1 MVRHSPKKVATQ
13 EDVISGHFPNGDELT
28 ISSSLSRKP
37 LSSISEGSRNSLSE
51 KTSDENNCPE
61 MPLMSKGKMTSDH
74 VASKGKR
81 KNSPMTSPAAP
92 PRHSECNQ
100 EACANATP
108 RTHRKLV
115 MNESGEPGAAV
126 AAASSPTFSAATPCK
141 SATRSLRFGTSYNG
155 GVLAAT
161 GTTSFFSTHRPGLPP
176 VVSSGGQVLQQH
188 ASVETHF
195 ELEEDPTFWEDHNV
209 QVLIRTR
216 PISSSEMA
224 VQGFSRCLKQ
234 ENAHTISWIG
244 QPESRFTFDHV
255 ADEAVTQ
262 EKLFKVAGLPMVEN
276 CMAGYNSCM
285 FAYGQTGSGKTHTML
300 GDIENLENKPSDNR
314 GMTPRVFEY
323 LFARIR
329 REEEEREMENLK
341 FLTKCSF
348 LEIYNEQITDLLEPS
363 STNLQM
369 REDARKGVYVENLS
383 EVEVHNVQDVIQL
396 LIQGA
401 ANRKVAA
408 TNMNRESSRSH
419 SVFTCIIESKWEC
432 DSMTNIR
439 FGRLNLVDLAG
450 SERQKSSGAEGER
463 LKEAAN
469 INKSLSTLGLVIMIL
484 VDVANGKPRHVPY
497 RDSKL
502 TFLLQDSL
510 GGNSKTTMIATV
522 SPSSCNALETLSTL
536 KFAQRAKLI
545 HNTAVVNEDA
555 SGDVKALRAQIQQ
568 MKDELDR
575 MRRQSISRI
584 PLTQENFESIHHS
597 FDSSVDS
604 GQGFC
609 SPKISN
615 RKMRQLEA
623 VAAGALRREQAAD
636 ATAKRLAAEI
646 EQLTRLVQ
654 QREAD
659 TQSSK
664 MILRFRE
671 DKIRRLESLSKG
683 LLSMDSHL
691 EEEKQMLM
699 QELQLMREKVDRN
712 PELTRFAMEN
722 IRLLDQLCTL
732 QDFQGGGE
740 REVMMEEIS
749 NLRDQLLEVLDGKI
763 AVEQGLVPLTTPQ
776 KKNLAPELAAAAREK
791 ELLRCEADNYRQVD
805 ELQAF
810 VDQLREEVMGHQNN
824 PRLLMV
830 DILETEKA
838 KHLEVIAQLQ
848 SQLEQSVEKATLEE
862 NMRQQLENHLKE
874 VMEEAAT
881 LQNELEETKEALEA
895 ATALTRRLQ
904 STEASLAAA
913 QNMAQATVKQLR
925 LETESVAVQQSQS
938 LTDIQD
944 VAVLWR
950 TKENELRS
958 QLEEAL
964 VIISKLSSGRETEME
979 QTPEKEEE
987 MSADCAYGSSSL
999 RGGEDGHPERL
1010 LRAQKVEMRHAEEIM
1025 QLQLELDSMEAV
1037 LGEERAHRKEVEE
1050 KLANLQGFA
1059 EGLEQLHTFDEGGLH
1074 KQRSLQLELEMASV
1088 KATLS
1093 DERVLRRELEEKITL
1108 LTHELGELKEVS
1120 GSMDGGAQEV
1130 RATKYFDAV
1139 ARLQLSSPDQK
1150 WVHLSR
1156 QLEQEKVLVEA
1167 LESQQLF
1174 AIKELEDLQAEHE
1187 MVLGKLKRTEDR
1199 EKILRN
1205 KIHELMKEQEL
1216 HDADC
1221 AACVEVLE
1229 EMAGGAMDD
1238 SQRLALEEKLAAA
1251 TQEAE
1256 NARGLN
1262 VKLQKMEQEKNL
1274 TQSQAETETA
1284 LAITSIQSEL
1294 LNVTDEAELLNK
1306 DLRDAREQ
1314 IESLRS
1320 MLQDAQEQLLH
1331 LGVKYDDMLKAK
1343 NAEIQ
1348 VLRAE
1353 QQSATA
1359 GLIDY
1364 LAGRD
1369 QALNEASLEVE
1380 QMFDEYLPQMD
1391 SSQGEEEMVLTQSA
1405 EKSKPGVA
1413 FLLKRELQHAQ
1424 EQSRHDNAED
1434 QMTVSNESSGC
1445 EIATMQ
1451 VLEVTEKFQ
1460 EVPEN
1465 VEEMPEK
1472 VQADG
1477 SLFEVVNLKG
1487 KLFALNKNATL
1498 MSVMIHWFSQT
1509 AEARQIDLEGSL
1521 SKVLDRERLLL
1532 AVQCEE
1538 ETSQSM
1544 LAETMEK
1551 LQLITEDLEK
1561 ERREVRES
1569 KALFQELVMVV
1580 DNLHKE
1586 MKVLETKD
1594 IAGRTQGTQ
1603 SGMHISQAQLENVK
1617 AEVLQHEEG
1626 GPSSELAQWEPVEV
1640 ALGNKLGDHQ
1650 ATLDAKLIVLKGLL
1664 EELLE
1669 KVQTHSNAVQK
1680 QACEDCQPFSLLF
1693 ITLENNHKKI
1703 SLSNE
1708 NSNILCLSTKRK
1720 EAAETAGTSDVQIQ
1734 NLVAEEEQWEAAE
1747 PVLEHKLGD
1756 IQDEKE
1762 NLDSELLEVEV
1773 HKMSPPQCTTVSPC
1787 EIQELGAPQVI
1798 GLQSEKGRPPNG
1810 ENQERNVL
1818 SPSLKENIYLS
1829 SGDGVVD
1836 KCNHLSNNLKQELLK
1851 TRAECDNLRTK
1862 LRETDDTLLSVRME
1876 LEKSVVHYQE
1886 AEVERR
1892 REREENR
1899 KRIIT
1904 LEDELR
1910 STDEKSMHQQIQVEK
1925 FESELE
1931 TLMSMVTETKQ
1942 QMGASETDRRNER
1955 EQCEMEELEQAKLD
1969 EASDFRDEPEHM
1981 RRMCDESER
1990 LGHVSS
1996 MHAIG
2001 FSEIDC
2007 PEMHLDDLSLD
2018 TITEEV
2024 DLFIAH
2030 CLNQMGTLGLE
2041 MKSLRTDISGSFF
2054 QIPHAGLQQDVEK
2067 IFQAHRDEI
2076 SVLIIKI
2083 AGMEELLEERSGKVS
2098 ILQELL
2104 DAAQETLQSLASSQ
2118 EKRELELHS
2127 SEASLEA
2134 AKAELE
2140 MSEAAVREL
2149 LDAARETD
2157 AVILDLKTNLQQRI
2171 EHETKVEAEVK
2182 VCQQQAQDVQL
2193 EMDELHATVG
2203 LLQQELATKEELIK
2217 ELENSIQ
2224 LLKKTVSSETE
2235 QKEEAIIQLQGE
2247 LNSRNTEV
2255 CMLLDQQ
2262 CKLEGDI
2269 TKKIQE
2275 LGLIKEEL
2283 GTMNARVVQ
2292 AVEERD
2298 GLCKQVQNMQFEMDQ
2313 LKMTV
2318 KSLQQEI
2325 DTKEEFIM
2333 GLEKAGNSKTQQV
2346 EAIIQLQEELNSRN
2360 VELRLLVDQQYKLEG
2375 QITKKT
2381 EELGLVK
2388 EELGA
2393 MNTSVVQAVEERDIL
2408 CKQIEDWKS
2417 KVMSLK
2423 ATVVEQANEI
2433 NRISSELHSEQA
2445 LVKEH
2450 KLAADK
2456 ARQAAE
2462 TFKANAART
2471 THEMG
2476 VNAEGLGHSVVEAR
2490 MGELTAE
2497 AERQYQ
2503 MRMDA
2508 EKELQELKQQK
2519 STGPDSGVPEPQIA
2533 NVCIERKMQETELEL
2548 SFAQK
2553 LLASL
2558 QAECEQKNAEIQN
2571 SNARISELVLEA
2583 DRRESE
2589 HQHKVKGLESLLE
2602 QVSTVNSQS
2611 RAQGLSH
2618 HFSFGLHADYAS
2630 KQRIEELESEVH
2642 LLNARLAES
2651 ESMTHDVVRD
2661 LLGVKLEVSDY
2672 DRFHEQEIKKLRQQL
2687 NELIEERERWLEEI
2701 NKGQAEIVAARVSA
2715 EKFRQRDQ
2723 VLTTENEKIKAENF
2737 AHQTRIGDLEQEV
2750 RKLSGQQNLQQRIH
2764 HHAKIK
2770 DENNALRLQVEDL
2783 SGRLRSMEIMFARV
2797 KDELARYRTAAGR
2810 TAFPNLDEEQRLKS
2824 KLQEAANNQIEMAQ
2838 NFISLCTR
2846 IMQAAGISN
2855 SGHVDQTIALEA
2867 LQRIENRLQ
2876 TNELELSELRLQTRI
2891 AGEKRRLSDMKIVDS
2906 PMKSINIPSA
2916 GYSKFVLPEKR

>member
-13 EDVISGHFPNGDELT
+13 EDMISGHFPNGDELT

-51 KTSDENNCPE
+51 KTSDENNCPD

-74 VASKGKR
+74 LASKGKR

-92 PRHSECNQ
+92 PRHSESNQ
-100 EACANATP
+100 ESCANATP
-108 RTHRKLV
+108 RTHRKLI

-126 AAASSPTFSAATPCK
+126 AAASSTTFPAATPCK
-141 SATRSLRFGTSYNG
+141 SATRSLRFGTSANG

-161 GTTSFFSTHRPGLPP
+161 GTSSFFSTHRPGLPP
-176 VVSSGGQVLQQH
+176 VVSSGGQALQQH

-575 MRRQSISRI
+575 LRRQSISRI

-597 FDSSVDS
+597 FDSSVD
-604 GQGFC
+604 
-609 SPKISN
+609 
-615 RKMRQLEA
+615 M
-623 VAAGALRREQAAD
+623 
-636 ATAKRLAAEI
+636 
-646 EQLTRLVQ
+646 
-654 QREAD
+654 
-659 TQSSK
+659 
-664 MILRFRE
+664 
-671 DKIRRLESLSKG
+671 
-683 LLSMDSHL
+683 
-691 EEEKQMLM
+691 
-699 QELQLMREKVDRN
+699 
-712 PELTRFAMEN
+712 
-722 IRLLDQLCTL
+722 
-732 QDFQGGGE
+732 
-740 REVMMEEIS
+740 
-749 NLRDQLLEVLDGKI
+749 
-763 AVEQGLVPLTTPQ
+763 
-776 KKNLAPELAAAAREK
+776 
-791 ELLRCEADNYRQVD
+791 
-805 ELQAF
+805 
-810 VDQLREEVMGHQNN
+810 
-824 PRLLMV
+824 
-830 DILETEKA
+830 
-838 KHLEVIAQLQ
+838 
-848 SQLEQSVEKATLEE
+848 
-862 NMRQQLENHLKE
+862 
-874 VMEEAAT
+874 
-881 LQNELEETKEALEA
+881 
-895 ATALTRRLQ
+895 
-904 STEASLAAA
+904 
-913 QNMAQATVKQLR
+913 
-925 LETESVAVQQSQS
+925 
-938 LTDIQD
+938 
-944 VAVLWR
+944 
-950 TKENELRS
+950 
-958 QLEEAL
+958 
-964 VIISKLSSGRETEME
+964 IISKLSSGRETEME

-987 MSADCAYGSSSL
+987 MSAVYAYGSSSL

-1050 KLANLQGFA
+1050 KLANLQ
-1059 EGLEQLHTFDEGGLH
+1059 
-1074 KQRSLQLELEMASV
+1074 
-1088 KATLS
+1088 
-1093 DERVLRRELEEKITL
+1093 
-1108 LTHELGELKEVS
+1108 
-1120 GSMDGGAQEV
+1120 
-1130 RATKYFDAV
+1130 V

-1150 WVHLSR
+1150 WVHLSS

-1187 MVLGKLKRTEDR
+1187 TVLGKLKRTEDR

-1229 EMAGGAMDD
+1229 EMTGGAMDD

-1251 TQEAE
+1251 TQEVE

-1348 VLRAE
+1348 VLQAE
-1353 QQSATA
+1353 QQSVTA

-1391 SSQGEEEMVLTQSA
+1391 NFT
-1405 EKSKPGVA
+1405 
-1413 FLLKRELQHAQ
+1413 
-1424 EQSRHDNAED
+1424 
-1434 QMTVSNESSGC
+1434 
-1445 EIATMQ
+1445 
-1451 VLEVTEKFQ
+1451 
-1460 EVPEN
+1460 
-1465 VEEMPEK
+1465 
-1472 VQADG
+1472 
-1477 SLFEVVNLKG
+1477 
-1487 KLFALNKNATL
+1487 
-1498 MSVMIHWFSQT
+1498 
-1509 AEARQIDLEGSL
+1509 
-1521 SKVLDRERLLL
+1521 
-1532 AVQCEE
+1532 
-1538 ETSQSM
+1538 
-1544 LAETMEK
+1544 
-1551 LQLITEDLEK
+1551 
-1561 ERREVRES
+1561 
-1569 KALFQELVMVV
+1569 
-1580 DNLHKE
+1580 
-1586 MKVLETKD
+1586 
-1594 IAGRTQGTQ
+1594 
-1603 SGMHISQAQLENVK
+1603 
-1617 AEVLQHEEG
+1617 
-1626 GPSSELAQWEPVEV
+1626 
-1640 ALGNKLGDHQ
+1640 
-1650 ATLDAKLIVLKGLL
+1650 
-1664 EELLE
+1664 
-1669 KVQTHSNAVQK
+1669 
-1680 QACEDCQPFSLLF
+1680 
-1693 ITLENNHKKI
+1693 
-1703 SLSNE
+1703 
-1708 NSNILCLSTKRK
+1708 
-1720 EAAETAGTSDVQIQ
+1720 
-1734 NLVAEEEQWEAAE
+1734 
-1747 PVLEHKLGD
+1747 
-1756 IQDEKE
+1756 
-1762 NLDSELLEVEV
+1762 
-1773 HKMSPPQCTTVSPC
+1773 
-1787 EIQELGAPQVI
+1787 
-1798 GLQSEKGRPPNG
+1798 
-1810 ENQERNVL
+1810 
-1818 SPSLKENIYLS
+1818 
-1829 SGDGVVD
+1829 
-1836 KCNHLSNNLKQELLK
+1836 
-1851 TRAECDNLRTK
+1851 
-1862 LRETDDTLLSVRME
+1862 
-1876 LEKSVVHYQE
+1876 
-1886 AEVERR
+1886 
-1892 REREENR
+1892 
-1899 KRIIT
+1899 
-1904 LEDELR
+1904 
-1910 STDEKSMHQQIQVEK
+1910 
-1925 FESELE
+1925 
-1931 TLMSMVTETKQ
+1931 
-1942 QMGASETDRRNER
+1942 
-1955 EQCEMEELEQAKLD
+1955 
-1969 EASDFRDEPEHM
+1969 DEPEHM

-2001 FSEIDC
+2001 FSEIDSL
-2007 PEMHLDDLSLD
+2007 EMHLDDLSLD

-2083 AGMEELLEERSGKVS
+2083 AGLEELLEERSGKVS

-2104 DAAQETLQSLASSQ
+2104 DAAQERLQSFTSAQ
-2118 EKRELELHS
+2118 EKSELELHS

-2171 EHETKVEAEVK
+2171 ENETKVEAEVK

-2203 LLQQELATKEELIK
+2203 LLQQELATKEEFIK

-2224 LLKKTVSSETE
+2224 LLEKTVSSETE

-2247 LNSRNTEV
+2247 LNSRNNEV

-2283 GTMNARVVQ
+2283 DTMNDRVVQ

-2313 LKMTV
+2313 LKTTV
-2318 KSLQQEI
+2318 KSLQREI
-2325 DTKEEFIM
+2325 ATKEEFIT
-2333 GLEKAGNSKTQQV
+2333 GLEKTGNSKTQQ
-2346 EAIIQLQEELNSRN
+2346 
-2360 VELRLLVDQQYKLEG
+2360 
-2375 QITKKT
+2375 
-2381 EELGLVK
+2381 
-2388 EELGA
+2388 
-2393 MNTSVVQAVEERDIL
+2393 
-2408 CKQIEDWKS
+2408 
-2417 KVMSLK
+2417 
-2423 ATVVEQANEI
+2423 
-2433 NRISSELHSEQA
+2433 
-2445 LVKEH
+2445 
-2450 KLAADK
+2450 
-2456 ARQAAE
+2456 
-2462 TFKANAART
+2462 
-2471 THEMG
+2471 
-2476 VNAEGLGHSVVEAR
+2476 
-2490 MGELTAE
+2490 
-2497 AERQYQ
+2497 
-2503 MRMDA
+2503 
-2508 EKELQELKQQK
+2508 
-2519 STGPDSGVPEPQIA
+2519 
-2533 NVCIERKMQETELEL
+2533 
-2548 SFAQK
+2548 
-2553 LLASL
+2553 
-2558 QAECEQKNAEIQN
+2558 
-2571 SNARISELVLEA
+2571 
-2583 DRRESE
+2583 
-2589 HQHKVKGLESLLE
+2589 
-2602 QVSTVNSQS
+2602 
-2611 RAQGLSH
+2611 
-2618 HFSFGLHADYAS
+2618 
-2630 KQRIEELESEVH
+2630 VH

-2672 DRFHEQEIKKLRQQL
+2672 VDRFHEQEIKKLRQQL
-2687 NELIEERERWLEEI
+2687 NEFIEERERWLEEI

-2810 TAFPNLDEEQRLKS
+2810 TPFPNLDEEQRLKS

-2855 SGHVDQTIALEA
+2855 SGHVDQSIALEA

>member
-1 MVRHSPKKVATQ
+1 MGKGTSPIRAMVRHSPKKVATQ
-13 EDVISGHFPNGDELT
+13 EDMISGHFPNGDELT

-74 VASKGKR
+74 LASKGKR
-81 KNSPMTSPAAP
+81 KNGGQGLFPQLIENVEPGDGVSVVVAAAAALTPEKHGSKTKKVLGPHQSPMASPAAP
-92 PRHSECNQ
+92 PRHSESNQ
-100 EACANATP
+100 EACTNATP
-108 RTHRKLV
+108 RTHRKLI

-126 AAASSPTFSAATPCK
+126 AAASSTTFSAATPCK
-141 SATRSLRFGTSYNG
+141 SATRSLRFGTSSNG

-161 GTTSFFSTHRPGLPP
+161 GTSSFFSTHRPGLPP
-176 VVSSGGQVLQQH
+176 VVSSGGQSLQQH

-575 MRRQSISRI
+575 LRRQSISRI
-584 PLTQENFESIHHS
+584 PLTQENFDSIHHS
-597 FDSSVDS
+597 LDSSVDS
-604 GQGFC
+604 GRGFD

-763 AVEQGLVPLTTPQ
+763 A
-776 KKNLAPELAAAAREK
+776 
-791 ELLRCEADNYRQVD
+791 
-805 ELQAF
+805 
-810 VDQLREEVMGHQNN
+810 
-824 PRLLMV
+824 
-830 DILETEKA
+830 
-838 KHLEVIAQLQ
+838 
-848 SQLEQSVEKATLEE
+848 
-862 NMRQQLENHLKE
+862 
-874 VMEEAAT
+874 
-881 LQNELEETKEALEA
+881 
-895 ATALTRRLQ
+895 
-904 STEASLAAA
+904 
-913 QNMAQATVKQLR
+913 NMAQATVKQLR

-987 MSADCAYGSSSL
+987 MSAVCAYRSSSL

-1074 KQRSLQLELEMASV
+1074 KQTSLQLELEMASV

-1139 ARLQLSSPDQK
+1139 SRLQLSSPDQK
-1150 WVHLSR
+1150 WVHLSS

-1174 AIKELEDLQAEHE
+1174 AIKELENLQAEHE
-1187 MVLGKLKRTEDR
+1187 MVLGKLKMTEAR

-1221 AACVEVLE
+1221 AVCVEVLE

-1380 QMFDEYLPQMD
+1380 QMFDEYLPQMG
-1391 SSQGEEEMVLTQSA
+1391 SSQSEEEMVLPQSA
-1405 EKSKPGVA
+1405 EKSKPAVA
-1413 FLLKRELQHAQ
+1413 FLLKRELQHAP
-1424 EQSRHDNAED
+1424 EKSGDDDTED
-1434 QMTVSNESSGC
+1434 QMRVLNESSAC
-1445 EIATMQ
+1445 AIATMQ
-1451 VLEVTEKFQ
+1451 VLDMTEMFQ
-1460 EVPEN
+1460 EVPEK
-1465 VEEMPEK
+1465 VEEVPEK

-1477 SLFEVVNLKG
+1477 SLFEVANLEG

-1498 MSVMIHWFSQT
+1498 MSVMMHWFSQT

-1521 SKVLDRERLLL
+1521 SKVLDREHLLL
-1532 AVQCEE
+1532 AVQSEE
-1538 ETSQSM
+1538 ETCQSM

-1561 ERREVRES
+1561 ERREIRES
-1569 KALFQELVMVV
+1569 KALFEELVMVV

-1586 MKVLETKD
+1586 MKVLETKE
-1594 IAGRTQGTQ
+1594 IAGKTQGTQ

-1617 AEVLQHEEG
+1617 AEVLQHEDD

-1640 ALGNKLGDHQ
+1640 ALANKLGDHQ

-1664 EELLE
+1664 EKLLE

-1680 QACEDCQPFSLLF
+1680 QAW
-1693 ITLENNHKKI
+1693 NNHKEL

-1708 NSNILCLSTKRK
+1708 NSNMLCLSTKRK

-1773 HKMSPPQCTTVSPC
+1773 HEMSPPQYTTVSPC

-1798 GLQSEKGRPPNG
+1798 GLQSEKGRLPNG

-1818 SPSLKENIYLS
+1818 SSSLKENISLS

-1836 KCNHLSNNLKQELLK
+1836 KCNLSNNLKQELLK

-1886 AEVERR
+1886 AEIERR

-1899 KRIIT
+1899 KRIIA

-1910 STDEKSMHQQIQVEK
+1910 STDEKIMHRQIQVEK

-1942 QMGASETDRRNER
+1942 QMGASETDWRNER
-1955 EQCEMEELEQAKLD
+1955 EQCEMEELEQASLD
-1969 EASDFRDEPEHM
+1969 EASEFRDEPEHM

-1990 LGHVSS
+1990 LGNVSS

-2001 FSEIDC
+2001 FSEIDS
-2007 PEMHLDDLSLD
+2007 PEMHSLD

-2030 CLNQMGTLGLE
+2030 CLNQMGTLALE
-2041 MKSLRTDISGSFF
+2041 MKSLRTDISDSFF
-2054 QIPHAGLQQDVEK
+2054 QMPHAGLQQDVEK

-2083 AGMEELLEERSGKVS
+2083 AGLEELLEERSGKVS

-2104 DAAQETLQSLASSQ
+2104 DAAQETLQSFTSAQ
-2118 EKRELELHS
+2118 EKSELELHS

-2193 EMDELHATVG
+2193 EMDELHTTVG
-2203 LLQQELATKEELIK
+2203 LLQQELATKEEFIK

-2224 LLKKTVSSETE
+2224 LLEKTGSSETE

-2247 LNSRNTEV
+2247 LNSRNNEV

-2269 TKKIQE
+2269 TKKVQE

-2298 GLCKQVQNMQFEMDQ
+2298 GLCKQVQNMKFEMDQ
-2313 LKMTV
+2313 LNSTV

-2325 DTKEEFIM
+2325 ATKEEFIK
-2333 GLEKAGNSKTQQV
+2333 GLEKTGNSKTQQV

-2381 EELGLVK
+2381 EELVLIK

-2417 KVMSLK
+2417 KVMSLE

-2456 ARQAAE
+2456 VQQAAE

-2476 VNAEGLGHSVVEAR
+2476 VNAEGLGHSV

-2519 STGPDSGVPEPQIA
+2519 STGPDSGVPELQIA
-2533 NVCIERKMQETELEL
+2533 NVCIERKMQETELKL

-2558 QAECEQKNAEIQN
+2558 RAECEQKNAEIQN

-2602 QVSTVNSQS
+2602 QVSAVNSQS

-2618 HFSFGLHADYAS
+2618 HFNFGLHADYAS

-2672 DRFHEQEIKKLRQQL
+2672 VKQPQVQQITENVRRRSLENQEKDRFHEQEIKKLRQQL

-2737 AHQTRIGDLEQEV
+2737 AHQIRIGDLEQEV

-2810 TAFPNLDEEQRLKS
+2810 TPFPNLDEEQRLKS

-2855 SGHVDQTIALEA
+2855 SGHVDQSIALEA

-2876 TNELELSELRLQTRI
+2876 ANELELSELRLQTRI

-2916 GYSKFVLPEKR
+2916 GYSLRSSNPVNYQ

>member
-1 MVRHSPKKVATQ
+1 
-13 EDVISGHFPNGDELT
+13 
-28 ISSSLSRKP
+28 
-37 LSSISEGSRNSLSE
+37 
-51 KTSDENNCPE
+51 
-61 MPLMSKGKMTSDH
+61 
-74 VASKGKR
+74 
-81 KNSPMTSPAAP
+81 
-92 PRHSECNQ
+92 
-100 EACANATP
+100 
-108 RTHRKLV
+108 
-115 MNESGEPGAAV
+115 
-126 AAASSPTFSAATPCK
+126 
-141 SATRSLRFGTSYNG
+141 
-155 GVLAAT
+155 
-161 GTTSFFSTHRPGLPP
+161 
-176 VVSSGGQVLQQH
+176 
-188 ASVETHF
+188 
-195 ELEEDPTFWEDHNV
+195 
-209 QVLIRTR
+209 
-216 PISSSEMA
+216 
-224 VQGFSRCLKQ
+224 
-234 ENAHTISWIG
+234 
-244 QPESRFTFDHV
+244 
-255 ADEAVTQ
+255 
-262 EKLFKVAGLPMVEN
+262 
-276 CMAGYNSCM
+276 
-285 FAYGQTGSGKTHTML
+285 
-300 GDIENLENKPSDNR
+300 
-314 GMTPRVFEY
+314 
-323 LFARIR
+323 
-329 REEEEREMENLK
+329 MENLK

-502 TFLLQDSL
+502 TFLLQ
-510 GGNSKTTMIATV
+510 
-522 SPSSCNALETLSTL
+522 
-536 KFAQRAKLI
+536 
-545 HNTAVVNEDA
+545 
-555 SGDVKALRAQIQQ
+555 
-568 MKDELDR
+568 
-575 MRRQSISRI
+575 
-584 PLTQENFESIHHS
+584 
-597 FDSSVDS
+597 
-604 GQGFC
+604 
-609 SPKISN
+609 
-615 RKMRQLEA
+615 
-623 VAAGALRREQAAD
+623 
-636 ATAKRLAAEI
+636 
-646 EQLTRLVQ
+646 
-654 QREAD
+654 
-659 TQSSK
+659 
-664 MILRFRE
+664 
-671 DKIRRLESLSKG
+671 
-683 LLSMDSHL
+683 
-691 EEEKQMLM
+691 
-699 QELQLMREKVDRN
+699 
-712 PELTRFAMEN
+712 
-722 IRLLDQLCTL
+722 
-732 QDFQGGGE
+732 
-740 REVMMEEIS
+740 
-749 NLRDQLLEVLDGKI
+749 
-763 AVEQGLVPLTTPQ
+763 
-776 KKNLAPELAAAAREK
+776 
-791 ELLRCEADNYRQVD
+791 
-805 ELQAF
+805 
-810 VDQLREEVMGHQNN
+810 NN

-830 DILETEKA
+830 DVLETEKA

-913 QNMAQATVKQLR
+913 QNMVQATVKQLR

-987 MSADCAYGSSSL
+987 MSAVYAYGSSSL

-1150 WVHLSR
+1150 WVHLSS

-1187 MVLGKLKRTEDR
+1187 TVLGKLKRTEDR

-1229 EMAGGAMDD
+1229 EMTGGAMDD

-1251 TQEAE
+1251 TQEVE

-1348 VLRAE
+1348 VLQAE

-1391 SSQGEEEMVLTQSA
+1391 SSQVEEEMVLPQSA
-1405 EKSKPGVA
+1405 EKSKPAVA

-1424 EQSRHDNAED
+1424 EQSRDDNTED
-1434 QMTVSNESSGC
+1434 QMRVSNESSGC
-1445 EIATMQ
+1445 AIATMQ
-1451 VLEVTEKFQ
+1451 VLDVTEKFQ

-1477 SLFEVVNLKG
+1477 SSFEVVNLEG

-1498 MSVMIHWFSQT
+1498 MSVMMHWFSQT

-1603 SGMHISQAQLENVK
+1603 SGMHMSQAQLENVK
-1617 AEVLQHEEG
+1617 AEVLQHEDD

-1664 EELLE
+1664 EKLLE

-1680 QACEDCQPFSLLF
+1680 QACEDCQPFSLFF
-1693 ITLENNHKKI
+1693 ITLENDHKKN

-1708 NSNILCLSTKRK
+1708 NSNVLCLSTKRK
-1720 EAAETAGTSDVQIQ
+1720 EAAETAGTSDVEIQ

-1747 PVLEHKLGD
+1747 PVLECKLGD

-1773 HKMSPPQCTTVSPC
+1773 HKMSPPQYTTVSPC

-1810 ENQERNVL
+1810 ENQERSVL
-1818 SPSLKENIYLS
+1818 SLSLKENISLS

-1899 KRIIT
+1899 KRIIA

-1910 STDEKSMHQQIQVEK
+1910 STDEKSMHRQIQVEK
-1925 FESELE
+1925 FESEL
-1931 TLMSMVTETKQ
+1931 ETKQ
-1942 QMGASETDRRNER
+1942 QMGASETDRRNES
-1955 EQCEMEELEQAKLD
+1955 EQCEMEEREQARLD
-1969 EASDFRDEPEHM
+1969 EASDFTDEPEHM

-2001 FSEIDC
+2001 FSEIDS

-2041 MKSLRTDISGSFF
+2041 MKSLRRDISGSFF

-2083 AGMEELLEERSGKVS
+2083 AGLEELLEERSGKVS

-2104 DAAQETLQSLASSQ
+2104 DAAQERLQSFTSAQ
-2118 EKRELELHS
+2118 EKSELELHS

-2171 EHETKVEAEVK
+2171 ENETKVEAEVK

-2203 LLQQELATKEELIK
+2203 LLQQELATKEEFIK

-2224 LLKKTVSSETE
+2224 LLEKTVSSETE

-2247 LNSRNTEV
+2247 LNSRNNEV

-2283 GTMNARVVQ
+2283 DTMNARVVQ

-2313 LKMTV
+2313 LKTTV
-2318 KSLQQEI
+2318 KSLQREI
-2325 DTKEEFIM
+2325 ATKEEFIT
-2333 GLEKAGNSKTQQV
+2333 GLEKTGNSKTQQV

-2423 ATVVEQANEI
+2423 ATVGEQANEI

-2445 LVKEH
+2445 LVKEQ

-2508 EKELQELKQQK
+2508 EKELQELKQRK
-2519 STGPDSGVPEPQIA
+2519 STGPDSGVPELQIA

-2558 QAECEQKNAEIQN
+2558 RAECEQKNAEIQN
-2571 SNARISELVLEA
+2571 SNARISELLLEA

-2602 QVSTVNSQS
+2602 QVSAVNSQS

-2672 DRFHEQEIKKLRQQL
+2672 VKQQQVQQITENVRRRSLENQEKDRFHEQEIKKLRQQL
-2687 NELIEERERWLEEI
+2687 NEFIEERERWLEEI

-2810 TAFPNLDEEQRLKS
+2810 TPFPNLDEEQRLKS

-2855 SGHVDQTIALEA
+2855 SGHVDQSIALEA